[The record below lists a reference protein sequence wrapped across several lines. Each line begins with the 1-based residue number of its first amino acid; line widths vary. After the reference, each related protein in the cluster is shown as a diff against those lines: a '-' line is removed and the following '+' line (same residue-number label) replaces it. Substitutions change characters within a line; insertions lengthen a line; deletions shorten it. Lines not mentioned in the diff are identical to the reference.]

1 MIFYLICSF
10 SSAAMTIGEN
20 GNNSAA
26 FVPDSNLV
34 SQLVIW
40 LVILQAED
48 RWHFAM
54 QSNAILSL
62 SSLLAFTSSLSSES
76 VKSGL
81 EK

>member
-1 MIFYLICSF
+1 
-10 SSAAMTIGEN
+10 
-20 GNNSAA
+20 
-26 FVPDSNLV
+26 V

-40 LVILQAED
+40 LVILQED